1 MSRGGIETMLTNYY
15 RNIDRSKVQFDF
27 LCNSPLKGAY
37 DDEILGLGGRIFRS
51 PGFNPLKRFA
61 YIKFMRELFASYPEY
76 RVVEAH
82 NDGVGAFTL
91 QAAKDAC
98 VPVRIYH
105 AHSTSFPKD
114 YKLPIKLYCKY
125 KIKDWATHYFS
136 CGEKAA
142 RYFFGNDVTDNQ
154 MYRQINNA
162 VDLSKFIYNEEIRKK
177 VKSEHGIKNEVVL
190 GHIGRFAT
198 VKNHVRLVDIFQK
211 YNDINP
217 ESYLVLVGEGEL
229 FDPVKNKVEKLGLAD
244 RVIFTGSISNP
255 EIWYQAFDVFIMPS
269 LYEGLPV
276 TGIEAQ
282 TADLPCIYSSTV
294 PREIALS
301 DRNWFIDLEKSNE
314 YWAEKIEEILRAG
327 DVRTDKTEFI
337 TNHNFNIQS
346 EAVKLQN
353 LYEELYLNS
362 FT

>member
-1 MSRGGIETMLTNYY
+1 M
-15 RNIDRSKVQFDF
+15 
-27 LCNSPLKGAY
+27 
-37 DDEILGLGGRIFRS
+37 
-51 PGFNPLKRFA
+51 
-61 YIKFMRELFASYPEY
+61 
-76 RVVEAH
+76 
-82 NDGVGAFTL
+82 
-91 QAAKDAC
+91 
-98 VPVRIYH
+98 
-105 AHSTSFPKD
+105 
-114 YKLPIKLYCKY
+114 
-125 KIKDWATHYFS
+125 
-136 CGEKAA
+136 
-142 RYFFGNDVTDNQ
+142 
-154 MYRQINNA
+154 
-162 VDLSKFIYNEEIRKK
+162 
-177 VKSEHGIKNEVVL
+177 VL